1 MAEEEELDIELN
13 DAADKDHEVEEINLD
28 DVKDAGLDD
37 FLKEVDS
44 KEDLPDINY
53 QDEVAHT
60 SYSDD
65 VAALSEA
72 TEADFANLN
81 LNDFNAALDSYK
93 AARSGKVSTASV
105 ATDDVAQIDVPTDNG
120 VAAEDE
126 DPITYEQEREF
137 TVEAD
142 NTDKKEESEVSASA
156 AENEESKEAVEEL
169 PIEEESFDDLPVIKN
184 KDDAGQEIMNWYS
197 GSLKDKTYKISDND
211 MPEFLDG
218 DRTTR
223 VIHVSVESPYGW
235 NVFFDN
241 GMFMSLRDVKEY
253 QERHGELPCQEGKI
267 IYGDKT
273 CSFEQILKI
282 VVYEQ
287 PRYFSYQVKQ

>member
-72 TEADFANLN
+72 TE
-81 LNDFNAALDSYK
+81 
-93 AARSGKVSTASV
+93 GKVSTASV

-126 DPITYEQEREF
+126 EPITYEQEREF

-142 NTDKKEESEVSASA
+142 NTDKKEESEVPASA

>member
-93 AARSGKVSTASV
+93 AARSGKCRRHQLLRTMLRKLMCR
-105 ATDDVAQIDVPTDNG
+105 QI
-120 VAAEDE
+120 
-126 DPITYEQEREF
+126 
-137 TVEAD
+137 TVLRQK
-142 NTDKKEESEVSASA
+142 T
-156 AENEESKEAVEEL
+156 
-169 PIEEESFDDLPVIKN
+169 KN
-184 KDDAGQEIMNWYS
+184 
-197 GSLKDKTYKISDND
+197 
-211 MPEFLDG
+211 
-218 DRTTR
+218 R
-223 VIHVSVESPYGW
+223 
-235 NVFFDN
+235 
-241 GMFMSLRDVKEY
+241 
-253 QERHGELPCQEGKI
+253 
-267 IYGDKT
+267 
-273 CSFEQILKI
+273 
-282 VVYEQ
+282 
-287 PRYFSYQVKQ
+287 